1 MAEEALARC
10 VEEQRLLQKLA
21 DCYEKYKK
29 AALERKRQEK
39 KVNPD
44 KVLKEHLESKLSR
57 CLHSSDPTCCSCLRF
72 HFDAYG
78 FKKDEIMDSYKNDVG
93 KLSFEELKV
102 DGALPEIR
110 REDLLMLPA
119 GSFAL
124 RLEFCLRKP
133 YYSKDDVEFYV
144 IDNPLK
150 KERVLKAPFIAPS
163 QWKGAL
169 YSVMTHQL
177 AKWWTS
183 LGDQREEEKNEKKF
197 LDRRL
202 SLVRL
207 FGNEQGVEVDTNG
220 LENYLD
226 SVGGER
232 LAASYRE
239 RLKKVAPTGSR
250 RGRLIFYPTVFS
262 GIDLEVINPHS
273 RETGAGS
280 QPIYLEVVPKGSCG
294 RFSVLYVPFDGMER
308 DTCEGWK
315 GVLRDLLLVA
325 EGVSYLLPEFGFGAK
340 TSSGFGLADPELPSK
355 GGEVLLRLPI
365 DRKIKGK
372 KFRTLNR
379 EDDEG
384 LVSAA
389 KRLVAACSEVVGGDA
404 HGKGFK

>member
-21 DCYEKYKK
+21 EADLECRRQGKSVNPKELKK
-29 AALERKRQEK
+29 NLK
-39 KVNPD
+39 KV
-44 KVLKEHLESKLSR
+44 LAH
-57 CLHSSDPTCCSCLRF
+57 CLCSSDLRCHSCLRF

-78 FKKDEIMDSYKNDVG
+78 FKIDEIMDSYKNDVV

-110 REDLLMLPA
+110 SEDLLTLPA

-124 RLEFCLRKP
+124 HLEFRLKKP
-133 YYSKDDVEFYV
+133 YYSKNDVEFYV

-169 YSVMTHQL
+169 CSVMTHQL

-183 LGDQREEEKNEKKF
+183 LGDQREEEKNKKEF

-207 FGNEQGVEVDTNG
+207 FGNEQGVEVDTKG

-226 SVGGER
+226 RLGGER
-232 LAASYRE
+232 LPPSYRE
-239 RLKKVAPTGSR
+239 RLKRPTGSR
-250 RGRLIFYPTVFS
+250 RGRLMFYPTVFS

-294 RFSVLYVPFDGMER
+294 HFSVLYVPFDGMER
-308 DTCEGWK
+308 DTCEGWR

-340 TSSGFGLADPELPSK
+340 TSSGFGLADPELPSESK
-355 GGEVLLRLPI
+355 GEVLLRLPI
-365 DRKIKGK
+365 DRKIEEKE
-372 KFRTLNR
+372 FSTLNR
-379 EDDEG
+379 EDDKG

-389 KRLVAACSEVVGGDA
+389 KQLVAAYSEVVGGDTRD
-404 HGKGFK
+404 KGFK